1 MFDTDTLLLCAAAL
15 ATGGF
20 IKGIAGLGLPIVSI
34 PLLTLAVDL
43 PTAAV
48 LLALPTTASNLFQ
61 TFQRGAFVPVV
72 RRFWPLLLPFLPTI
86 AIGAKLMVTLEPR
99 VLYVALGI
107 SVLAITGL
115 TRAVPDLRVGPRLE
129 RVLSPLVGTVSGLLG
144 GASSLFGP
152 PIMIYLLSLRLERDE
167 YISAVSLIYLVAAS
181 LFTLSLI
188 AVGALGWVQAWYS
201 TLGMI
206 PVFGG
211 MLIGQLIGA
220 RLGRRAFERAL
231 TGLYVLTALTFF
243 YKAFA

>member
-1 MFDTDTLLLCAAAL
+1 MFDPDTLLLCAAAL

-99 VLYVALGI
+99 ILYVALGI
-107 SVLAITGL
+107 SVLAITLL
-115 TRAVPDLRVGPRLE
+115 TRAVPNLRVGPRLE
-129 RVLSPLVGTVSGLLG
+129 RALSPLVGTLSGLLG

-201 TLGMI
+201 ALAMI

-220 RLGRRAFERAL
+220 RLGARAFERAL

>member
-20 IKGIAGLGLPIVSI
+20 IKGIAV
-34 PLLTLAVDL
+34 LT
-43 PTAAV
+43 
-48 LLALPTTASNLFQ
+48 
-61 TFQRGAFVPVV
+61 
-72 RRFWPLLLPFLPTI
+72 
-86 AIGAKLMVTLEPR
+86 
-99 VLYVALGI
+99 
-107 SVLAITGL
+107 ITML
-115 TRAVPDLRVGPRLE
+115 TSAVPGLRVGPRLE
-129 RVLSPLVGTVSGLLG
+129 RVLSPLVGTLSGLLG